1 MEWLLVLLSEVCC
14 HTTHRLR
21 NTHTCVCVCEYTH
34 THTQHAASTLYPKH
48 CSCLLQ
54 YMHCAQESGFGSAL
68 SFFFFSFL
76 FFLHVLLLE
85 LSLPPSICCIWTA
98 AQDEKQPKE
107 TWQYLASPPPPSLM
121 ICLCF
126 GHRHVKSIIGGR
138 MLDEWMEECALLEA
152 DTKERSWSPLVVLTM
167 SIWARANQFCVYLKH
182 NGVPWERF
190 IWLEIKGVQGVP
202 ISSAR
207 ILKSTEEFSCLSFS
221 RCLHADGASDDAG
234 MMECRTDAEE
244 SELSKTDIL
253 NAAYTLYFSH
263 TDMAECKYHCCASPT
278 IKKEFSFLLS
288 NHSSE
293 YPLSYLPCPLR

>member
-98 AQDEKQPKE
+98 AQDEKKPKQ
-107 TWQYLASPPPPSLM
+107 TWQYLASPPPLFNDLPLFWTQTCQKHHWRQDAGWM
-121 ICLCF
+121 DGRMCAA
-126 GHRHVKSIIGGR
+126 GGR
-138 MLDEWMEECALLEA
+138 H
-152 DTKERSWSPLVVLTM
+152 EREK
-167 SIWARANQFCVYLKH
+167 LK
-182 NGVPWERF
+182 P
-190 IWLEIKGVQGVP
+190 
-202 ISSAR
+202 
-207 ILKSTEEFSCLSFS
+207 T
-221 RCLHADGASDDAG
+221 
-234 MMECRTDAEE
+234 
-244 SELSKTDIL
+244 
-253 NAAYTLYFSH
+253 
-263 TDMAECKYHCCASPT
+263 CCANDVYMSAC
-278 IKKEFSFLLS
+278 ESVLCLLKT
-288 NHSSE
+288 
-293 YPLSYLPCPLR
+293 